1 MSYTHIKSINQKL
14 KEFSWNHYTYI
25 NQFFGDLEVREII
38 EQAFPHHYITFDH
51 YDDEEFGFHH
61 FITDTRTGYTTCSIG
76 TGVQNTDINE
86 NDNLC
91 ATYSI
96 MAYFRKKYTHNYK
109 KNQMTMIELCR
120 KIIANR
126 NFRASVNACILTD
139 PQEEKRWEIYRPIT
153 RKSRN
158 RKYYVNMEPYS
169 FWNNVIKTL
178 DEWEEYGHLFFIGDG
193 TYTNE
198 N

>member
-1 MSYTHIKSINQKL
+1 V
-14 KEFSWNHYTYI
+14 
-25 NQFFGDLEVREII
+25 FGDLEVRDII
-38 EQAFPHHYITFDH
+38 EQVFPHHYLTFDH

-61 FITDTRTGYTTCSIG
+61 FITDKRTNYTTCSIG
-76 TGVQNTDINE
+76 LGVQNTDINN

-109 KNQMTMIELCR
+109 KNQMIMIELCR

-126 NFRASVNACILTD
+126 NFRASVNACILSD
-139 PQEEKRWEIYRPIT
+139 PQEPNRWEIYRPIT
-153 RKSRN
+153 RKSSS
-158 RKYYVNMEPYS
+158 RKFYINMEPYS
-169 FWNNVIKTL
+169 FWSKVNETL
-178 DEWEEYGHLFFIGDG
+178 DAWEEYGHLFFIGDG